1 MSEYAGE
8 SPVFITSLTSRKSRR
23 AFSLVLLMML
33 STVIGMEIAAWEAM
47 ALNDQDGD
55 GLSYGLEYLINTQ
68 PQNPD
73 SDNDGLPDGWEWK
86 YGLDPTDGSSIG
98 VNGATGDQDGDGM
111 TNLQEYLYKQPSN
124 WDLASTP
131 QVLDNGVWW
140 NGTVPVRNWN
150 EENAMQYSRPG
161 CGDAGSDGTGSI
173 ILCDEDPV
181 GNICTD
187 GIDNDRDGLVDS
199 ADSDFD
205 GDADCSS
212 NDDDG
217 DGLYDEDVDGWDTD
231 GDGMPD
237 GWEAANGLDA
247 TSPSNDD
254 GYGGDPDGDGLI
266 NIYEYANPTWTTQ
279 CGGQDCWRPGP
290 STAAM
295 TETVT
300 PCDPAA
306 GIGPN
311 GCQSNT
317 AEVDGITSTD
327 PQNSDTDGDGLN
339 DSYEALVLLTDPTS
353 RDTDG
358 DGIDDGVEVNGA
370 YGVPGQASDPR
381 NNNTDGD
388 QFDDGEEDLNG
399 NGVIDP
405 GETDPTRR
413 EDSGDFDNDGIEN
426 WEENMSCTAWN
437 VFDTDS
443 GGVGDGDERNVTHN
457 TDPCMSMVSATGN
470 IVTWTAVTSRL
481 TLANGTGFNP
491 AGGIGFYN
499 NSGALTAFAYSTVV
513 NDVLFGVSLAP
524 PVGVTTVES
533 HNGSWCHT
541 LATNDGTLSTW
552 RNYCDDDY
560 KDTDGDGLAN
570 WQELLGTFGF
580 FSNPTLVDTDGD
592 GVNDYDEVMNGT
604 DPGEACWNN
613 LDTDG
618 DGINDYFETSTGCD
632 LIYVG
637 VMNGSIDGYVT
648 DPTQIDTDNGGIDD
662 RQEYF
667 DGTNPENDP
676 TDDIHLADTDGD
688 GIPDIV
694 ENNSGLNWLNP
705 DTDGGGMLDGDEC
718 PQAFWFLN
726 CIGAPFDPFDPR
738 DDITFDQIVFFANN
752 TTGVVDINQP
762 HYWRL
767 HTYDSYTG
775 AAYAAFVS
783 VHPSTEIMIP
793 YGNATH
799 LASSS
804 FGNDSVTWQI
814 NFVNG
819 ISTGPFPLPAYS
831 SNVTFWFDPAVQV
844 ERSNDTHRYNVIG
857 GYLNELWSVQAE
869 NFFDATTQANTVAN
883 ASAVYE
889 TILPQYLTNMSTPE
903 SMVFNITNGVISDS
917 GATSA
922 WGKSQA
928 LVDFLTNADVNATE
942 FKINYNGSQVPDLV
956 DISMHML
963 VSTNEGTCS
972 EYATLMTTMA
982 RLAGLPARMV
992 SGYKDGEWSGLGYAV
1007 SSNHFTYWTE
1017 INMQTS
1023 PSSGGLDLGWVP
1035 FNPCPPAETME
1046 VVNLTSSLFTWD
1058 RDASSSINLSGQLRF
1073 ADNQSVAAHATI
1085 KAYLAPVGAAFSS
1098 MEIGW
1103 ELGATNTDENGN
1115 FTINGTPIDASPPG
1129 FGIIVFKPVRMG
1141 YVSDANIVSSILINI
1156 TDDVVMSQ
1164 LTPNPTGNPVIGA
1177 GASTT
1182 MTGKIEYENPPVEG
1196 IENLATHI
1204 VFFSYTSSIDG
1215 AVNLSTVVGPDGLWS
1230 FDLGL
1235 DANEP
1240 RGNLTG
1246 TLWFGGWKDTLISI
1260 PGSPQ
1265 FNLRPS
1271 NLSIVMNVSDAPN
1284 LSATLEGP
1292 GANNS
1297 ILVLNDFI
1305 YINGTVQSRGASPVN
1320 MNGSLELSI
1329 RENGSGSTYSFVF
1342 NQTVNGTFSIVFNLT
1357 AATAMIPAGRL
1368 DAQLR
1373 FYPSS
1378 IEATDDANLSGPAW
1392 WLKGTLDITFSPF
1405 ITSMRGQEAS
1415 AIIDFYD
1422 HRGVN
1427 YGLNLTGEFSSTFDS
1442 TWINT
1447 TVSPAGGYNLLWNT
1461 SNNMIPGDYVLTTQF
1476 NGSEHYL
1483 PSNSSTMVRI
1493 QGDITV
1499 NAAPVDFWI
1508 HIGTTGYVVGNVT
1521 DAVLGTPVLGND
1533 SIITG
1538 MLVGPAG
1545 IIPLGT
1551 TLLDNTTG
1559 QFNLSVAI
1567 PGTGFGSGNYA
1578 VELEVNF
1585 AVAAPPGGAY
1595 YNYLGEFAP
1604 SAGIGIESEAAL
1616 TVADVPDA
1624 AVINVTI
1631 DMVIHVH
1638 DIADNS
1644 NITGVVVNYEFDF
1657 GGSNT
1662 SIGTATTDS
1671 EGNATLSWPVQG
1683 FEPGLYTVRYW
1694 MANTTTGSGKWW
1706 GNYTTSQM
1714 TIMAPTMVNISI
1726 IPNTVIAG
1734 QNFNVSG
1741 LIMDQ
1746 DNLSRPLVEAVDLDV
1761 YWSDN
1766 PEEKLINR
1774 QSTDASGYFNLS
1786 VPTDSSGNGTIRGNN
1801 TLVIEVVN
1809 GSSPFYLDSNFNH
1822 LILVIGVSD
1831 FEALKPLNAIIIN
1844 RNSSVN
1850 ISATLVESSD
1860 MFSALVGRNVTMQF
1874 DDDPVM
1880 LTSITDASGASS
1892 FNYSIPLSQP
1902 LGVVI
1907 VTFSFAGDF
1916 DLLGANKSMNS
1927 ITVRSVTFLVVDTI
1941 TDNPVAGDMFT
1952 VSGNISS
1959 DNGTSGLMFRDGSA
1973 LIANVLFRI
1982 DGQIGNFIVADGAI
1996 DADGSWSANITL
2008 NDNFAAGT
2016 HNLTISYVPTVN
2028 YYEGSS
2034 ALATFDSR
2042 GYSTL
2047 TFIYPDLDQFGNPD
2061 LNSRTLRNGS
2071 IEVLIKL
2078 VDNTMAPVASG
2089 LIHLQVDG
2097 LNGTWQAATAANGTA
2112 SFNLI
2117 IPFDSVPGFR
2127 NISALFN
2134 GTSGTTGIVGSS
2146 TNSTFV
2152 IIANTSVTISSVT
2165 GVMVAGESV
2174 VVDGN
2179 LLDDLGLPL
2188 MSMGTPAPGVLHFLV
2203 DGIEVMTTQSNATTG
2218 QWSMTYTLP
2227 LSTSAGGHQISV
2239 LYTAD
2244 SAWGAPGSPDADME
2258 NPLFYRPSAD
2268 QKWFNVSVPTE
2279 VRLSS
2284 LGGDIDREDLLLVN
2298 GSLVDVVG
2306 LPLDNRTVEVWLGS
2320 DFLTNVTTDSNGAFT
2335 MVYPVPAD
2343 APLGENMLVFEYRG
2357 ETFFLPSNISGT
2369 WYVYSKIGVAISAQS
2384 QAAIGDTVAITGFV
2398 GDNRMMPIEGLYVD
2412 ITVDGILVGQAL
2424 TDAEGNY
2431 SLEWVIDS
2439 AFNYGDNMILANVL
2453 AQGWY
2458 RGGSADTS
2466 ISLLHRTGLT
2476 IEFSESA
2483 SATRGSFWTVQGQLY
2498 DDDASG
2504 DAGIDGETITVYF
2517 DGVEVD
2523 TVLTTNGGYWTA
2535 TIPAPMT
2542 ESRGA
2547 HIIAVE
2553 FSGDSFYLGSLNNI
2567 TAVLWADVII
2577 EIDAI
2582 SNTATRS
2589 SASEPIVMSGRIR
2602 EVGGQ
2607 NEIIANAELVLGE
2620 GLNCVGDEEIRCI
2633 AISSIL
2639 WNNDV
2644 FSISATAPSWMDG
2657 GANYIALEYAGNSS
2671 QYLNGAGNDTL
2682 QVTIL
2687 LDVTFTVVL
2696 EEIVLGDADKHNVR
2710 GSVTA
2715 TADDTQ
2721 KPVQGIDIW
2730 VELEIPNGTD
2740 RIEERTTDESGIII
2754 ISFDADPPYAD
2765 IDRWGVVKVSLR
2777 TDDPMLS
2784 EISKL
2789 RLESSHT
2796 SVSMEYNMG
2805 EEGDAGF
2812 PWHLVIIALLMGVG
2826 AAVYLIRKRKLEA
2839 LREIGDVFSYTA
2851 ELLAAGDDIREAI
2864 FSCYESLCHLL
2875 QSHGFLR
2882 HDFET
2887 VREFEVAIRK
2897 AIPIREE
2904 ALVALD
2910 QVFEVAR
2917 YSRMQ
2922 MGEAHKTQAQQALD
2936 GCLAEVERISAL
2948 QEIPSR

>member
-1 MSEYAGE
+1 M
-8 SPVFITSLTSRKSRR
+8 FITSLTSRKSRR

-33 STVIGMEIAAWEAM
+33 STVLGMEIAAWEAM

-68 PQNPD
+68 PQDPD

-124 WDLASTP
+124 WDLGSTP

-150 EENAMQYSRPG
+150 EENSMQYSQPG
-161 CGDAGSDGTGSI
+161 CGDAGSDGIGSI
-173 ILCDEDPV
+173 ILCDEDPL

-187 GIDNDRDGLVDS
+187 GIDNDRDGMVDS

-231 GDGMPD
+231 GDGLPD
-237 GWEAANGLDA
+237 GWEAANGLNA

-254 GYGGDPDGDGLI
+254 GYGGDPDNDGLI

-279 CGGQDCWRPGP
+279 CNGQDCWRPGP

-300 PCDPAA
+300 PCDPVS

-311 GCQSNT
+311 GCQTNT

-327 PQNSDTDGDGLN
+327 PQAKDTDGDGLN
-339 DSYEALVLLTDPTS
+339 DSYEALVLLTDPTT
-353 RDTDG
+353 RDTDN

-370 YGVPGQASDPR
+370 YGIPGQASNPR
-381 NNNTDGD
+381 DNNTDGD
-388 QFDDGEEDLNG
+388 QFDDGDEDLNG
-399 NGVIDP
+399 NGVIDS

-426 WEENMSCTAWN
+426 WEENMSCTVWN
-437 VFDTDS
+437 IFDTDS

-457 TDPCMSMVSATGN
+457 TDPCLSVVSATGN
-470 IVTWTAVTSRL
+470 IVSWNSPTNRL
-481 TLANGTGFNP
+481 TLVNGTGFNP

-499 NSGALTAFAYSTVV
+499 NSGVLTAFSFSTIVS
-513 NDVLFGVSLAP
+513 NVLYGVSLAP
-524 PVGVTTVES
+524 PGGVTMVEA

-541 LATNDGTLSTW
+541 LATTEGSLNSW

-580 FSNPTLVDTDGD
+580 FSNPNQVDTDGD
-592 GVNDYDEVMNGT
+592 NVNDYDEVMNGT
-604 DPGEACWNN
+604 DPGEPCWNN
-613 LDTDG
+613 LDSDG

-632 LIYVG
+632 LIFVG
-637 VMNGSIDGYVT
+637 VMNGSVDGYAT

-667 DGTNPENDP
+667 DGTNPQNDP

-688 GIPDIV
+688 GIPDII

-718 PQAFWFLN
+718 PQAFWYLN
-726 CIGAPFDPFDPR
+726 CIGAPFNPLDPR
-738 DDITFDQIVFFANN
+738 DDIIYDQIVFFANN
-752 TTGVVDINQP
+752 TTGVVDIEQP

-767 HTYDSYTG
+767 HTYDYYTG
-775 AAYAAFVS
+775 AAYAAYDS
-783 VHPSTEIMIP
+783 VHPATEISAP

-804 FGNDSVTWQI
+804 FANDSVTWQI

-819 ISTGPFPLPAYS
+819 VSTGPIPLPAYS
-831 SNVTFWFDPAVQV
+831 SNLTFWFDPTVQV

-857 GYLNELWSVQAE
+857 GFLNELWSVQAE
-869 NFFDATTQANTVAN
+869 NYFDVTTQANTVAN
-883 ASAVYE
+883 SSAIYE
-889 TILPQYLTNMSTPE
+889 TILPAQLTNMSMPE
-903 SMVFNITNGVISDS
+903 SLVYNITNGVISDS

-922 WGKSQA
+922 WDKSQA
-928 LVDFLTNADVNATE
+928 LADFLTNTDTNATD
-942 FKINYNGSQVPDLV
+942 FKINYNGSQVPDLA

-963 VSTNEGTCS
+963 VSINEGTCS

-992 SGYKDGEWSGLGYAV
+992 SGYKDGEWSGTGYAV
-1007 SSNHFTYWTE
+1007 SSNHFSYWTE

-1023 PSSGGLDLGWVP
+1023 LSSGGLDLGWVP
-1035 FNPCPPAETME
+1035 FNPCPAAEPME
-1046 VVNLTSSLFTWD
+1046 VVNQTSLLYTWD
-1058 RDASSSINLSGQLRF
+1058 RDASSLINISGQLRY
-1073 ADNQSVAAHATI
+1073 ADNQTVAAHATV
-1085 KAYLAPVGAAFSS
+1085 KAYLAPVGSAFST

-1103 ELGATNTDENGN
+1103 EIGAVNTDENGN
-1115 FTINGTPIDASPPG
+1115 FSINGTPFEATPPG
-1129 FGIIVFKPVRMG
+1129 FGVIVFKPVRMG
-1141 YVSDANIVSSILINI
+1141 YVSDSNIVSTILINI
-1156 TDDVVMSQ
+1156 TDDVMMSQ
-1164 LTPNPTGNPVIGA
+1164 LSPNPSGNPVIGA

-1182 MTGKIEYENPPVEG
+1182 MTGKIEYENLPVEG
-1196 IENLATHI
+1196 IGNLANHTL
-1204 VFFSYTSSIDG
+1204 FYSYSSSIDG
-1215 AVNLSTVVGPDGLWS
+1215 LVNLSTVVGPDGIWS

-1246 TLWFGGWKDTLISI
+1246 ILWFGGWKDTSISI

-1265 FNLRPS
+1265 FNLRPN

-1284 LSATLEGP
+1284 LSATLAGP

-1297 ILVLNDFI
+1297 IMVLDDVI
-1305 YINGTVQSRGASPVN
+1305 YVNGSVQSRGASPMN

-1329 RENGSGSTYSFVF
+1329 RENGSGSTYSVVF
-1342 NQTVNGTFSIVFNLT
+1342 NQTVNGTFNIVFNLT
-1357 AATAMIPAGRL
+1357 AANAMVPAGRL
-1368 DAQLR
+1368 DVQLR
-1373 FYPSS
+1373 FYPST

-1405 ITSMRGQEAS
+1405 INAMRGQEAS
-1415 AIIDFYD
+1415 AILDFYD
-1422 HRGVN
+1422 HRGDN
-1427 YGLNLTGEFSSTFDS
+1427 NGLNLTGEFSSTFNL

-1483 PSNSSTMVRI
+1483 PSISSTMVRI

-1521 DAVLGTPVLGND
+1521 DAVLGNNVVGND

-1538 MLVGPAG
+1538 MLIGPG
-1545 IIPLGT
+1545 GVIPLGST
-1551 TLLDNTTG
+1551 FLNNSTG
-1559 QFNLSVAI
+1559 EFNLSVSI
-1567 PGTGFGSGNYA
+1567 PGTGFGSGNYE
-1578 VELEVNF
+1578 VQLEVNF
-1585 AVAAPPGGAY
+1585 AVVATPSGAFY
-1595 YNYLGEFAP
+1595 HYLGEFAP
-1604 SAGIGIESEAAL
+1604 TATIGVESEADL
-1616 TVADVPDA
+1616 TIGTVPDA
-1624 AVINVTI
+1624 AVINSTI
-1631 DMVIHVH
+1631 DLVIHVR
-1638 DIADNS
+1638 DIADSS
-1644 NITGVVVNYEFDF
+1644 NITGVDVNYEFDF

-1662 SIGTATTDS
+1662 SIGTATTDP
-1671 EGNATLSWPVQG
+1671 EGNATLSWLVQG

-1694 MANTTTGSGKWW
+1694 MANTTAGSGKWW
-1706 GNYTTSQM
+1706 GNFTTSQM
-1714 TIMAPTMVNISI
+1714 TIMAPTMVNVSV

-1746 DNLSRPLVEAVDLDV
+1746 DNLSRPMVEAVDLDV

-1774 QSTDASGYFNLS
+1774 QSTDPSGYFNLS
-1786 VPTDSSGNGTIRGNN
+1786 VPTDSSGNGTIRGNQ

-1822 LILVIGVSD
+1822 LILVIGVTD
-1831 FEALKPLNAIIIN
+1831 FEALKPLNAEILN

-1860 MFSALVGRNVTMQF
+1860 MFTALAGRNVTMQF
-1874 DDDPVM
+1874 DDDPVLLM
-1880 LTSITDASGASS
+1880 AVTDASGAVSY
-1892 FNYSIPLSQP
+1892 NYTIPYSQS
-1902 LGVVI
+1902 LGVVN

-1927 ITVRSVTFLVVDTI
+1927 ITVRSMTFLVVDVI
-1941 TDNPVAGDMFT
+1941 TDNPVAGDVFT
-1952 VSGNISS
+1952 VTGNISS
-1959 DNGTSGLMFRDGSA
+1959 DNGTSGLMFRDGTA

-1982 DGQIGNFIVADGAI
+1982 DGQIGDFIVADGAI

-2008 NDNFAAGT
+2008 NNDFAADS
-2016 HNLTISYVPTVN
+2016 HNLTVSYVPTVN

-2034 ALATFDSR
+2034 ATSVFDSR
-2042 GYSTL
+2042 GFSTM
-2047 TFIYPDLDQFGNPD
+2047 TFIYPALDQFGNPN

-2071 IEVLIKL
+2071 IEVFVKL
-2078 VDNTMAPVASG
+2078 VDNTLEPIDSEV
-2089 LIHLQVDG
+2089 IDLQVDG
-2097 LNGTWQAATAANGTA
+2097 LNGTWQSTTAANGTA
-2112 SFNLI
+2112 SFNI
-2117 IPFDSVPGFR
+2117 TIPFDAIPGFR
-2127 NISALFN
+2127 NISAVFN
-2134 GTSGTTGIVGSS
+2134 GTSGTTGIIG
-2146 TNSTFV
+2146 TAANTTFV
-2152 IIANTSVTISSVT
+2152 VIANTSVTIFSVT
-2165 GVMVAGESV
+2165 GTMVAGE
-2174 VVDGN
+2174 VVDVEGN

-2188 MSMGTPAPGVLHFLV
+2188 MIMGVPAPGVLHLLV

-2239 LYTAD
+2239 LYTAE
-2244 SAWGAPGSPDADME
+2244 STWGAPGSPDADQE
-2258 NPLFYRPSAD
+2258 NPLFYRPGAD
-2268 QKWFNVSVPTE
+2268 QIWFNVSVPTE

-2284 LGGDIDREDLLLVN
+2284 LGGDIDREELLLVN

-2306 LPLDNRTVEVWLGS
+2306 LPLDNRTVEVWLGNS
-2320 DFLTNVTTDSNGAFT
+2320 FLTNITTDSNGAFT
-2335 MVYPVPAD
+2335 VVYPVPAD
-2343 APLGENMLVFEYRG
+2343 APLGANMLIFEYRG

-2369 WYVYSKIGVAISAQS
+2369 WYVYSKIGVTISVQP
-2384 QAAIGDTVAITGFV
+2384 QAAIGDLVIISGFI
-2398 GDNRMMPIEGLYVD
+2398 GDNQMMPIEGLYVD
-2412 ITVDGILVGQAL
+2412 LTVDGILVGQAL
-2424 TDAEGNY
+2424 TDADGNY
-2431 SLEWVIDS
+2431 SLDWIIDS
-2439 AFNYGDNMILANVL
+2439 TFNYGDNMILANVL
-2453 AQGWY
+2453 PQSWY
-2458 RGGSADTS
+2458 RGSSANTT

-2476 IEFSESA
+2476 IEFSDSA
-2483 SATRGSFWTVQGQLY
+2483 STTRGSFWTVQGQLY

-2504 DAGIDGETITVYF
+2504 DAGIDGETIAVFF
-2517 DGVEVD
+2517 DGEEVD
-2523 TVLTTNGGYWTA
+2523 VVLTTNGGYWTA
-2535 TIPAPMT
+2535 TIPALMD
-2542 ESRGA
+2542 ESRGV
-2547 HIIAVE
+2547 HTISVE
-2553 FSGDSFYLGSLNNI
+2553 FSGDSIYLGSLNNV

-2582 SNTATRS
+2582 SDTATRS
-2589 SASEPIVMSGRIR
+2589 SVTDPIVMGGRIR

-2620 GLNCVGDEEIRCI
+2620 GLNCAGDEEIRCI
-2633 AISSIL
+2633 EISSIL

-2657 GANYIALEYAGNSS
+2657 GANYIALEYSGNAS

-2687 LDVTFTVVL
+2687 LDVTFVFTL
-2696 EEIVLGDADKHNVR
+2696 EEIVFGDADKHNVR
-2710 GSVTA
+2710 GTVTA

-2740 RIEERTTDESGIII
+2740 RIEEKTTDESGMVI

-2765 IDRWGVVKVSLR
+2765 VGRWGEVRVSLSSN
-2777 TDDPMLS
+2777 DPMLS
-2784 EISKL
+2784 NISKV
-2789 RLESSHT
+2789 RLESDYS
-2796 SVSMEYNMG
+2796 SVKMGYDMG
-2805 EEGDAGF
+2805 EEADGGF
-2812 PWHLVIIALLMGVG
+2812 PWHLIIIALLIGVG
-2826 AAVYLIRKRKLEA
+2826 TAVYLMRKRKLEA
-2839 LREIGDVFSYTA
+2839 LKEIGDVFSYTA
-2851 ELLAAGDDIREAI
+2851 ELLAAGDEIREAI
-2864 FSCYESLCHLL
+2864 FSCYEGLCRIL
-2875 QSHGFLR
+2875 QNHDFLR
-2882 HDFET
+2882 QDFET

-2897 AIPIREE
+2897 AIPIRED

-2917 YSRMQ
+2917 YSRME
-2922 MGEAHKTQAQQALD
+2922 MGETHKAQAQQALEA
-2936 GCLAEVERISAL
+2936 CLAEVERISSL
-2948 QEIPSR
+2948 QVIPAR